1 MRKRIFFKYTVAFA
15 SFFIVPLI
23 LLFMCLQYIM
33 YANLEKDIM
42 TYNQNILERLGDD
55 VLTVNS
61 RLMESGNA
69 ISFSQT
75 ILSDLSLSANQAKMI
90 KVLMKENV
98 NNPYSKKMYLFY
110 NEGEYTFSSS
120 GKYNLDD
127 LLENKMDLSKE
138 DAKQFLEIVFR
149 GNNEKA
155 RYITVQKT
163 YELNSNITTKNQ
175 LIFIYPVRNYTRN
188 SNSWIVMEVNENNLS
203 SSIDVAP
210 GNYSKGIFITNYE
223 GKVLFSQNNINY
235 SKYIDQVDQAIGND
249 SNEINVKLNEK
260 VLLHPIEKIDM
271 ILGDVIT
278 TPNLYLNVLKKNTP
292 LVTFV
297 LSFLLFG
304 SCFAIYTA
312 YRYYK
317 PIRQL
322 AQYMSRENDINTE
335 IDEFTYMKTQYDK
348 VYSLKEQIT
357 RELEKQWP
365 MVEEHVIT
373 QLLYDGTLLEEES
386 DMVKDIIKRQM
397 ANHYF
402 IVYTIQEENKREDC
416 DGSTI
421 HELYKRKEKEWKKN
435 FSKDF
440 IVYTSYLYYYNA
452 VAIILGGE
460 RDQLMQKNNTAFEGI
475 RNMLLKDS
483 LSFVIGVGNIHENV
497 SGIHISFLEAMASI
511 RFSKESIQKSGI
523 DIVKTD
529 EADINY
535 EKQITTYQIENL
547 LLIKRCLE
555 SGNREEIDTITNKVV
570 LNMEELPE
578 YMKLMCCYD
587 IVNQLIRELPKYH
600 IPISEMKLFEM
611 TRFHSSQEFGD
622 KLKVV
627 MFKVCQSVSSIR
639 QDRQDDLIQMI
650 SEYINQNFNNPNLSL
665 VEMADTFH
673 FSSSYLSKFIAQNF
687 SESFTDIV
695 TRKRVEYTK
704 LCLIETEKQIAQIAR
719 EAGYGNISNFTR
731 RFKSLE
737 NMTPGQYRSL
747 YKKVE

>member
-1 MRKRIFFKYTVAFA
+1 MRKRIFFKYIVAFA

-55 VLTVNS
+55 VLTINS

-120 GKYNLDD
+120 GKYSLDD

-138 DAKQFLEIVFR
+138 AAKQFLETVFQ
-149 GNNEKA
+149 GDNEKA

-163 YELNSNITTKNQ
+163 YELNSTVTTKNQ
-175 LIFIYPVRNYTRN
+175 LMFIYPVKNYTKN

-210 GNYSKGIFITNYE
+210 GNYSKGIFIANYE
-223 GKVLFSQNNINY
+223 GDVLFSQNNIDY
-235 SKYIDQVDQAIGND
+235 SKYIDKIDQAIEN
-249 SNEINVKLNEK
+249 SAFEIKVKQNEK
-260 VLLHPIEKIDM
+260 VILHPIEKIDM

-278 TPNLYLNVLKKNTP
+278 TPNLYLNVLKRNTP

-322 AQYMSRENDINTE
+322 AQYMSQENDINTE
-335 IDEFTYMKTQYDK
+335 VDEFTYMKTQYDK
-348 VYSLKEQIT
+348 VNSLKEQIAE
-357 RELEKQWP
+357 ELEKQWP
-365 MVEEHVIT
+365 MVEEHIIT
-373 QLLYDGTLLEEES
+373 QLLYDGTMQEEES
-386 DMVKDIIKRQM
+386 DMVKDIIKSQM
-397 ANHYF
+397 ANHHF
-402 IVYTIQEENKREDC
+402 IVYTIQEENMTDDSDSSC
-416 DGSTI
+416 I
-421 HELYKRKEKEWKKN
+421 HELYKRKEKEWKKS

-440 IVYTSYLYYYNA
+440 IVYTTYLYYYNA

-460 RDQLMQKNNTAFEGI
+460 RSQLIEENNTVYEGI
-475 RNMLLKDS
+475 KNLMLNET
-483 LSFVIGVGNIHENV
+483 LSFAIGSGDVHENV
-497 SGIHISFLEAMASI
+497 GGIHISFLEAMASI
-511 RFSKESIQKSGI
+511 QYSKANIQKSGI
-523 DIVKTD
+523 GIIKE
-529 EADINY
+529 EADVNY

-547 LLIKRCLE
+547 LLIKGCLNN
-555 SGNREEIDTITNKVV
+555 GNIEEIDTITNKVV

-587 IVNQLIRELPKYH
+587 IMNQLIRELPKYH
-600 IPISEMKLFEM
+600 IPISELKLFEM
-611 TRFHSSQEFGD
+611 TRFQSSQEFGE
-622 KLKVV
+622 KLKEVLY
-627 MFKVCQSVSSIR
+627 KVCQSVSSIR
-639 QDRQDDLIQMI
+639 QDRQDDLIHMI
-650 SEYINQNFNNPNLSL
+650 SQYIDQNFNNPNLSL

-687 SESFTDIV
+687 NESFTDIV

-704 LCLIETEKQIAQIAR
+704 ICLIETEKQIAQIAR

-747 YKKVE
+747 YKKEE